1 MTARAG
7 VTAREVST
15 AFLDELHAVT
25 ERRRAAFVP
34 LTSPFSGADAQ
45 DVALVRDAAKRVE
58 ADALA
63 LARDVHGFAEEAFRE
78 VRSVA
83 AVATLLR
90 AAGIP
95 AQVGTHGLTTSLR
108 AGLTSEG
115 PDDGAGTDGP
125 TIAILAEYDALPGV
139 GHACGHHLIAAAAT
153 GAFLALHRAVQE
165 GLRFDGRVLLLG
177 TPAEEGSSGKEILAQ
192 AGFFDGVDA
201 AIMVHPF
208 GYDVV
213 DHPFLGRRQLR
224 VTYHGVAAH
233 ASASPFMGRNALDA
247 VALNYQAVGL
257 LRQHIPPSDRVH
269 GVIREGGDRPSVVPE
284 RASVEYYVRSAS
296 PQTLKDLSLRLEDV
310 ARGIALATGT
320 TAELAWDAAPFTLPV
335 RTNGPLA
342 ARWASHQAQQGRT
355 VLAGGV
361 VPEILAASTDFGNIS
376 VRIPGIH
383 PMIAVS
389 EPDVALHTR
398 EFAEVAAGP
407 RGEAAVVDGAVGLA
421 LTALDWVVDPELRAA
436 VREDFEA
443 SGGELDVA
451 GYFG

>member
-1 MTARAG
+1 MTA
-7 VTAREVST
+7 EPVST
-15 AFLDELHAVT
+15 AFLDELRDVT

-34 LTSPFSGADAQ
+34 LTSAFAGASDG
-45 DVALVRDAAKRVE
+45 DVARVRAAASAGE
-58 ADALA
+58 GAALG
-63 LARDVHGFAEEAFRE
+63 LAHAVHGYAEEAFRE

-83 AVATLLR
+83 AVAELLR
-90 AAGIP
+90 SAGVP
-95 AQVGTHGLTTSLR
+95 AVVGTHGLATSLR
-108 AGLTSEG
+108 AGLTSHG
-115 PDDGAGTDGP
+115 PDDGTVVDGP
-125 TIAILAEYDALPGV
+125 TIAILAEYDALPGI

-153 GAFLALHRAVQE
+153 GAFLALHRAVAD

-177 TPAEEGSSGKEILAQ
+177 TPAEEGASGKEVLAR

-224 VTYHGVAAH
+224 VSYHGVAAH

-269 GVIREGGDRPSVVPE
+269 GVVREGGDRPSVVPE

-296 PQTLKDLSLRLEDV
+296 PATLKDLSRRLEDV
-310 ARGIALATGT
+310 AHGIARATGT
-320 TAELAWDAAPFTLPV
+320 TAQLDWDAAPFTLPV

-342 ARWASHQAQQGRT
+342 ARWATHQAAQGRT
-355 VLAGGV
+355 ALAGGV

-389 EPDVALHTR
+389 DPDVALHTR
-398 EFAEVAAGP
+398 EFADVAAGP
-407 RGEAAVVDGAVGLA
+407 RGDSAVVDGTVGLA
-421 LTALDWVVDPELRAA
+421 LTALDWLADPALRAA
-436 VREDFEA
+436 VLADFEA
-443 SGGELDVA
+443 SGGALDVA
-451 GYFG
+451 GYFS